1 MQADLESTVETLSD
15 ICARRRMRASR
26 AQIIQAT
33 KAAKQKRVEFEGLLL
48 AYAIAKQ
55 QHATATPPHTPA
67 SEGVRSGDRGR
78 SGGSRGVG
86 SASRSRSNPSSGRY
100 VPSLV
105 GLELLFYR
113 LLHLMPCVCTCIF
126 CRRQTRLFDDSVSEI
141 ATLIRDLEQAT
152 GSYAHDD
159 GHTPSRVTRAST
171 PPQPPRTPGT
181 ADGGG
186 DAAAAGSASR
196 RRTTGGGSANRS
208 TGRSTSSHTRSTL
221 RSSMGRS
228 SSSDSDSDH
237 HEVMVRPPRPPRSAN
252 ARRQPVDDDGAALG
266 DEELDMTAFRRALER
281 EAGLAPNDLDDTATF
296 LRFMAAAAD
305 SADSDGGAGGG
316 DGASMTTT
324 TRPTGS
330 PSRMQQR
337 YDAQILQLAQR
348 VEEEEQL
355 NRAILLSL
363 RENNS
368 DSSRKAPSEANI
380 ATLMAMG
387 FTRDES
393 VAALHLSGDD
403 VEAAA
408 MQLIG

>member
-1 MQADLESTVETLSD
+1 MLS
-15 ICARRRMRASR
+15 
-26 AQIIQAT
+26 
-33 KAAKQKRVEFEGLLL
+33 V
-48 AYAIAKQ
+48 Y
-55 QHATATPPHTPA
+55 
-67 SEGVRSGDRGR
+67 
-78 SGGSRGVG
+78 
-86 SASRSRSNPSSGRY
+86 
-100 VPSLV
+100 
-105 GLELLFYR
+105 
-113 LLHLMPCVCTCIF
+113 
-126 CRRQTRLFDDSVSEI
+126 RRQTRLFDDSVSEI

-152 GSYAHDD
+152 GAYDD
-159 GHTPSRVTRAST
+159 HTPSRASRVST
-171 PPQPPRTPGT
+171 PPQPPLARTPGT
-181 ADGGG
+181 DG
-186 DAAAAGSASR
+186 DAAGRRRAATGGSASR
-196 RRTTGGGSANRS
+196 SA
-208 TGRSTSSHTRSTL
+208 GRSTSSHTRSTL
-221 RSSMGRS
+221 RSSVGRS

-237 HEVMVRPPRPPRSAN
+237 ELLVRPPRPPRSAT
-252 ARRQPVDDDGAALG
+252 ARRQPVDGDADGSG
-266 DEELDMTAFRRALER
+266 GVDMNDEELEIAAFRRALER

-305 SADSDGGAGGG
+305 SAQDAESDGGAGSG
-316 DGASMTTT
+316 DGAPAT
-324 TRPTGS
+324 TRTAES
-330 PSRMQQR
+330 SARLQQR

-368 DSSRKAPSEANI
+368 DNSRKAPSEANI